1 MPEIFYFFRIPH
13 HEAQIPGLASGMQSV
28 PSVTNLRPFLGLLL
42 LGSSPGF
49 ALADT
54 ESPHWAK
61 VLDELLAR
69 AEAERLGRAPAETA
83 GTPASAPPR
92 NAKAG
97 GRLPHPVVATF
108 IEYFTG
114 GSGAKHWQA
123 SRSRLESYRAMI
135 EQVFDQEGL
144 PRELLWVGLVESGY
158 NPLARSPKNAV
169 GIWQFMPETAE
180 AFGLRIAGPDERSD
194 PAKSTRAA
202 ARYLKL
208 LYARF
213 GDWLLALA
221 AYNAGERAVQAAVRK
236 GQTTDFWRLADAG
249 LLPRETQAYV
259 PAVLAAQ
266 HLGEG
271 RPGELDVRTRDD
283 STRPTGKI
291 VFATAGVSP

>member
-1 MPEIFYFFRIPH
+1 
-13 HEAQIPGLASGMQSV
+13 MQSV
-28 PSVTNLRPFLGLLL
+28 PSVTILRPFLGLLL
-42 LGSSPGF
+42 LGSGPGL

-54 ESPHWAK
+54 ETPHWAN
-61 VLDELLAR
+61 VLDEVLVR
-69 AEAERLGRAPAETA
+69 AEAERLGRAAAATR
-83 GTPASAPPR
+83 GTPVSAPPQ
-92 NAKAG
+92 NPKAG
-97 GRLPHPVVATF
+97 NRLPHPVVGTF

-135 EQVFDQEGL
+135 EQVFDQERL
-144 PRELLWVGLVESGY
+144 PRELLWVGLVESGF

-169 GIWQFMPETAE
+169 GIWQFIPETAT
-180 AFGLRIAGPDERSD
+180 AFGLRVEGPDERSD

-213 GDWLLALA
+213 GDWPLALA
-221 AYNAGERAVQAAVRK
+221 AYNAGQRTVEEAVRK
-236 GQTTDFWRLADAG
+236 GQTTDFWRLSDAG

-266 HLGEG
+266 YLGEG
-271 RPGELDVRTRDD
+271 RLGGLEVRIRDD
-283 STRPTGKI
+283 STHRTGKV
-291 VFATAGVSP
+291 VFAKAGVSP

>member
-1 MPEIFYFFRIPH
+1 
-13 HEAQIPGLASGMQSV
+13 MQSV
-28 PSVTNLRPFLGLLL
+28 PSVTILRPFLGLLL
-42 LGSSPGF
+42 LGSGPGF

-54 ESPHWAK
+54 ETPHWAH
-61 VLDELLAR
+61 VLDEVLVR
-69 AEAERLGRAPAETA
+69 AEAERLGRAAAETT
-83 GTPASAPPR
+83 GTPASAPLQNP
-92 NAKAG
+92 KAG
-97 GRLPHPVVATF
+97 SRLPHPVVANF

-123 SRSRLESYRAMI
+123 SRSRLEAYRALI

-144 PRELLWVGLVESGY
+144 PRELLWVGLIESGY

-169 GIWQFMPETAE
+169 GIWQFIPETAE
-180 AFGLRIAGPDERSD
+180 AFGLRIEGPDERSD

-213 GDWLLALA
+213 GDWPLALA
-221 AYNAGERAVQAAVRK
+221 AYNAGERTVQEAVRK

-266 HLGEG
+266 YLGEG
-271 RPGELDVRTRDD
+271 RLGEFEVRTRDD
-283 STRPTGKI
+283 STRRTAKV